1 LVKNKGGDL
10 TDANNYRAIALSN
23 VDTKILERLMLPQIT
38 TFDSISD
45 KYQFGFK
52 FGHSTSQCAGAVKEV
67 VNYYVNKNS
76 HVFACFI
83 DLTKAFDRVN
93 YWKLFN
99 HLLDDGIDVRLVRLL
114 AHWY

>member
-1 LVKNKGGDL
+1 MVRCKKNCNNIDRFSTSFVNHALNNDQDKNKGGDL

-38 TFDSISD
+38 TFDSTSD

-52 FGHSTSQCAGAVKEV
+52 PGHSTSQCAGAVKQV

-76 HVFACFI
+76 HVFAC
-83 DLTKAFDRVN
+83 L
-93 YWKLFN
+93 KLL
-99 HLLDDGIDVRLVRLL
+99 H
-114 AHWY
+114 